1 MSDPIELEIDAIKT
15 ILQALEPLEEPVR
28 NNVLEYVLKKLGIS
42 NFNIPRANQFSPF
55 PANSNLS
62 QSDDPDTIPSQSI
75 HIKKFKDDKSPKS
88 ANEMAAIVAYFLRY
102 HALPNEKKETVD
114 AADLETWFRIA
125 EFPLPGG
132 DMRHILNN
140 AKNSGYFDSIGGG
153 KYKLNAIG
161 YNLVKHNLPRT
172 GSSSPVKRPKK
183 PVKKATHKRK

>member
-28 NNVLEYVLKKLGIS
+28 NNVLEYVLKKVGIS
-42 NFNIPRANQFSPF
+42 NFSIPTQSQSIFSPF

-102 HALPNEKKETVD
+102 HALPNEKK
-114 AADLETWFRIA
+114 
-125 EFPLPGG
+125 
-132 DMRHILNN
+132 
-140 AKNSGYFDSIGGG
+140 
-153 KYKLNAIG
+153 
-161 YNLVKHNLPRT
+161 
-172 GSSSPVKRPKK
+172 
-183 PVKKATHKRK
+183 